1 MKTGDFVKLKN
12 GYIDEIDWLG
22 ELKEDIYG
30 VHLSK
35 EPKKRFHNVD
45 EIIKSSPNIIN
56 LIEVGDYVNGRYV
69 DKYQGKLGN
78 FCELPNGKWEFI
90 EISNEHYLISSIVT
104 KEQFERMKY
113 KVGE

>member
-35 EPKKRFHNVD
+35 EPKKRFHSVD
-45 EIIKSSPNIIN
+45 EIVISSPK
-56 LIEVGDYVNGRYV
+56 IEEVEKGGDEYV
-69 DKYQGKLGN
+69 
-78 FCELPNGKWEFI
+78 
-90 EISNEHYLISSIVT
+90 
-104 KEQFERMKY
+104 
-113 KVGE
+113 

>member
-56 LIEVGDYVNGRYV
+56 LIEVGDYVNGFEVLRI
-69 DKYQGKLGN
+69 DKECDLYPKTYIGR
-78 FCELPNGKWEFI
+78 I
-90 EISNEHYLISSIVT
+90 LIIIATTFLYGSV
-104 KEQFERMKY
+104 
-113 KVGE
+113 